1 MMIFMVLFPKD
12 VEVGGGKDGKPYAKQ
27 EGCEHVPSE
36 MAARFGFVVLSHFL
50 TPFRLTSHSSMG
62 TARYSF
68 VLIAFAVFSLNVS
81 KTA

>member
-36 MAARFGFVVLSHFL
+36 MAARFGFVVLSHACI
-50 TPFRLTSHSSMG
+50 PNHNSAPKMSPINHQPK
-62 TARYSF
+62 
-68 VLIAFAVFSLNVS
+68 VFELGIWL
-81 KTA
+81 